1 MNAVGA
7 GDACTAVFTHT
18 LVRLR
23 ADADADA
30 DGGAEAC
37 ADAFAWGMAAGA
49 ARCLERTPRI
59 DPSRVRQLRAA
70 VRIEPTAGV

>member
-18 LVRLR
+18 LARMR
-23 ADADADA
+23 AES
-30 DGGAEAC
+30 DGGVASSEEC

-59 DPSRVRQLRAA
+59 VPEKVRELRAA
-70 VRIEPTAGV
+70 VRVEPAAGV

>member
-7 GDACTAVFTHT
+7 GDACTAVLTHT
-18 LVRLR
+18 LARIR
-23 ADADADA
+23 AES
-30 DGGAEAC
+30 DGGVASSEDC

-59 DPSRVRQLRAA
+59 VPEKVRELRAA
-70 VRIEPTAGV
+70 VRVEPAAGM